1 MYIFI
6 HCYQYQILMKIKL
19 SLVGIL
25 CLFAVAGKSQ
35 SALFNALR
43 KAITEQHPEIDLS
56 EKLIAYHY
64 WQINSA
70 ESRAQNLSFEKAA
83 EVYRHAKLKGGS
95 EGLLVVL
102 INSVDAETEAQIV
115 VKKDGIVYCIAIT
128 RENIDLQDSKSTT
141 NGIID
146 ARGRV
151 IAEDI
156 PSDRIFST
164 IQSLITR

>member
-1 MYIFI
+1 MYNFI
-6 HCYQYQILMKIKL
+6 HCFQYQILMKKKL
-19 SLVGIL
+19 SLLGIL

-35 SALFNALR
+35 SSLFNALR

-70 ESRAQNLSFEKAA
+70 DSRAQNLSFEKAA
-83 EVYRHAKLKGGS
+83 EVYRNAKLKGGA
-95 EGLLVVL
+95 EGLVVVL

-115 VKKDGIVYCIAIT
+115 FKKDGIEYCVGIT
-128 RENIDLQDSKSTT
+128 RENIELQDSKSTA

-146 ARGRV
+146 ASGRV
-151 IAEDI
+151 IAKDI
-156 PSDRIFST
+156 PSDRIYST